1 MHGKL
6 KNANASDIM
15 NKSVVTVKEEENIEQ
30 VAKIM
35 AEKRIGSVIVEDD
48 SNEPKG
54 IITESDVIRSIAK
67 NGKNFFSMKALN
79 VMSSPLITIIPSM
92 DVEKVEKEMKRRN
105 VKHLPVIISGRL
117 VGIVTSID
125 VVTYLGKWEGHD

>member
-67 NGKNFFSMKALN
+67 NGKNFFSMKAVN

-105 VKHLPVIISGRL
+105 VKHLPVVISGRL

>member
-1 MHGKL
+1 
-6 KNANASDIM
+6 
-15 NKSVVTVKEEENIEQ
+15 
-30 VAKIM
+30 M